1 MTFCFFFSSAVCFS
15 QVTLE
20 SGRFSQ
26 VMLDF
31 SHGGT
36 DKIAQIQAKETI
48 LFSSYVGQMKT
59 DKLTFSQVMM
69 EFFVFLQLRW
79 KAHATLASGSPS
91 LTANDANN
99 RITSPR
105 TGERYSARTFPK

>member
-79 KAHATLASGSPS
+79 KAHVKAAFWVWS
-91 LTANDANN
+91 LL
-99 RITSPR
+99 P
-105 TGERYSARTFPK
+105 